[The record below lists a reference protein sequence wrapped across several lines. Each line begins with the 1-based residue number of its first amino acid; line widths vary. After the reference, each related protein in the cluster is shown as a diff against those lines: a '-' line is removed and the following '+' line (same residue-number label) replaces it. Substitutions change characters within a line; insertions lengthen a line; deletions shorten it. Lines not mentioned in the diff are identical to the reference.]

1 MSTKHT
7 LAVTAIIE
15 YQGKIF
21 FIQRLSKDEN
31 FSGKWVF
38 PGGKVEVGEDAIQ
51 GLLRE
56 VEEET
61 GVELL
66 PDIQLLSSYMFFRE
80 EDASSTVGEVFLLR
94 AVSDQFKLDRES
106 YENAEWIRPE
116 ELYNFDTIYG
126 MEVHV
131 RNAIIALRT
140 GKPLRCEYMSVTNY
154 QAKKCSMNAGYLKAL
169 QEAPDVYEFLSA
181 HGAHEPHL

>member
-15 YQGKIF
+15 YQGRIF
-21 FIQRLSKDEN
+21 FIQRLTKDEN

-38 PGGKVEVGEDAIQ
+38 PGGKVEAGEDAIQ
-51 GLLRE
+51 ALLRE
-56 VEEET
+56 IREET
-61 GVELL
+61 NIELH
-66 PDIQLLSSYMFFRE
+66 PEIQLLSSYMFYRE

-94 AVSDQFKLDRES
+94 AVSDLYTLDTES
-106 YENAEWIRPE
+106 YEHAEWILPE
-116 ELYNFDTIYG
+116 DVYNFDTIYG

-140 GKPLRCEYMSVTNY
+140 GKPLQQAYMSVTNY
-154 QAKKCSMNAGYLKAL
+154 QKNNCSMSAEYLKAL
-169 QEAPDVYEFLSA
+169 QAAPDVYAFLA
-181 HGAHEPHL
+181 EHGGHEPHI